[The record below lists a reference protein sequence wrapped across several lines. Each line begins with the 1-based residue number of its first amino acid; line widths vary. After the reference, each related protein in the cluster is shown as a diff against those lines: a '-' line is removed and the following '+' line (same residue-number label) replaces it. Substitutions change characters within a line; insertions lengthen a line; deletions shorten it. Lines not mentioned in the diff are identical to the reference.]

1 VAYVPQKLDIERDL
15 PISGHDFLQAKARIA
30 HASAADVRVAL
41 DLVNLTEDVVRKP
54 IGTLSG
60 GQFQR
65 LLLAFAFLGSPSVL
79 LFDEPTA
86 GIDEPGEERL
96 YEQIDRLKRTQ
107 RLTLLLISHELSL
120 VYRHATR
127 VLCLGRGRSYIGPPR
142 DVLTPER
149 LEEVYGSP
157 MKYHVHE

>member
-1 VAYVPQKLDIERDL
+1 
-15 PISGHDFLQAKARIA
+15 
-30 HASAADVRVAL
+30 
-41 DLVNLTEDVVRKP
+41 
-54 IGTLSG
+54 
-60 GQFQR
+60 
-65 LLLAFAFLGSPSVL
+65 LLAFAFLGSPSVL

-86 GIDEPGEERL
+86 GIDEAGEERL
-96 YEQIDRLKRTQ
+96 YEQIDRLKWAQ